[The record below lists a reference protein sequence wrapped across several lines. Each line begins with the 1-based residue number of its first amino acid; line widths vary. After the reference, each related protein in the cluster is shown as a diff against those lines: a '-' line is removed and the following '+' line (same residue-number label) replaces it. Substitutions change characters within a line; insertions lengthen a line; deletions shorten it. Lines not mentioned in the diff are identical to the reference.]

1 MRAIGTTQDSSQ
13 ARCFGDYLLTLG
25 IRNSVNE
32 GRQGWVGPVG
42 NVAHAAGLLVGMA
55 WAWVPYRLRR

>member
-1 MRAIGTTQDSSQ
+1 MIFWLFFCMT
-13 ARCFGDYLLTLG
+13 
-25 IRNSVNE
+25 
-32 GRQGWVGPVG
+32 GWVGPVG